1 MTLPVAPLHAYLSD
15 RFQAAFDQAQE
26 KLLHLLASA
35 PLLMLAI
42 LIVLASIWLGGV
54 AARRMR
60 VVRRISQSNPY
71 MEGLVRSTVK
81 ILIGLAGV
89 LVALDL
95 LGAGSLLGGVL
106 GSAGVVGLILG
117 FAFKSIAENYF
128 TGVLL
133 SIRKPFSPGDSV
145 RIDTYE
151 GKVIALNS
159 RATVLMTSDG
169 SHLLLPNAF
178 VFNSV
183 LLNFSRNPLRRFEF
197 EMTVGHAASLHTALD
212 SGTVAI
218 NGIEGVLDDPAPDGI
233 VFSLDNDGIRLRFNG
248 WIDQTRNDLSRTRS
262 EAMRRVRRT
271 LRQAGITLPEA
282 RSQVV
287 LVHSDSSN
295 ELPADQGIAR
305 DTSVDHALDAQ
316 VGRAQRSEDGG
327 NLLNPPPPAS

>member
-1 MTLPVAPLHAYLSD
+1 MTLPVAPLHASLSD

-60 VVRRISQSNPY
+60 VVSRISQSNPY

-212 SGTVAI
+212 SGTAAI

-287 LVHSDSSN
+287 LVPSDSSN

>member
-1 MTLPVAPLHAYLSD
+1 MTLPVAPLHASLSD

-60 VVRRISQSNPY
+60 VVSRISQSNPY

-212 SGTVAI
+212 SGTAAI

>member
-1 MTLPVAPLHAYLSD
+1 MTLPVAPLHASLSD

-42 LIVLASIWLGGV
+42 LIVLVSIWLGGV

-133 SIRKPFSPGDSV
+133 SIRKPFFPGDSV

-212 SGTVAI
+212 AGTAAI
-218 NGIEGVLDDPAPDGI
+218 KGIEGVLDDPAPDGI
-233 VFSLDNDGIRLRFNG
+233 VCSLDNDGIRLRFNG

-287 LVHSDSSN
+287 LVRSDSPN
-295 ELPADQGIAR
+295 ELPADHGIAR

-316 VGRAQRSEDGG
+316 IGRAQRSEDGG